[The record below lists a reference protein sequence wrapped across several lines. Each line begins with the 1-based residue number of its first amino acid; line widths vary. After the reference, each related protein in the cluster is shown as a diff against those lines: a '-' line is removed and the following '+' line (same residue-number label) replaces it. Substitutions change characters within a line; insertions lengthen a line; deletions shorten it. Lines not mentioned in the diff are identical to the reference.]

1 MNPTLVA
8 LPVDGR
14 PAVREQVQM
23 LLEAGGCQGQMPPVA
38 DLGLMRQPADRDRL
52 ASWLR
57 KQAPQ
62 AQGLVISVDMLVYG
76 GLVPS
81 RFIPDALED
90 LQQRLHLLREL
101 KTAAPK
107 RPLYA
112 FAATMRIS
120 NNNVAEEE
128 KPYWAEHGEQIWAW
142 SFHAD
147 RHAQL
152 NDAADLER
160 AEAARTQIPS
170 AIQQDYLAARARNFA
185 INKQLLDLVAE
196 GVIDRLVLPQDDTAD
211 YGFNIAER
219 RALQAAIERAGLQDQ
234 VLVYAGADEVM
245 HTLCAHL
252 VATLRREPALK
263 FWLSCSDP
271 QGVQHLRARYEDRPL
286 LDSLASQLQAVGAE
300 LVESIEQADL
310 VLALHSAGQAQGDW
324 AMRLPLPSPLSSE
337 RLQQWLRKLPADKPL
352 AIADLAYAN
361 GADPLLIEAVA
372 GHIGLA
378 NLVGY
383 AGWNTASNS
392 LGSLLAQLV
401 LARSDLGGGAN
412 QRMACL
418 RLLEDHLYQ
427 ACLRQTL
434 RDSIDEAALTP
445 VELEAAAS
453 LLFVPA
459 SDAWLQAQGL
469 PWRVEQLW
477 LPWQR
482 SFEIGLRLKA
492 HP

>member
-1 MNPTLVA
+1 MTLTLVA

-23 LLEAGGCQGQMPPVA
+23 LLEAGGCQGLMPPVA
-38 DLGLMRQPADRDRL
+38 DLGLMRQPADRERL
-52 ASWLR
+52 ALWLR
-57 KQAPQ
+57 EQAPR

-81 RFIPDALED
+81 RFIPDALQD
-90 LQQRLHLLREL
+90 LQQRLQLLREL
-101 KTAAPK
+101 KAAAPE

-147 RHAQL
+147 RHAQQH
-152 NDAADLER
+152 DPADLAR
-160 AEAARTQIPS
+160 AEAARAQIPA
-170 AIQQDYLAARARNFA
+170 AIQQDYLATRNRNFA
-185 INKQLLDLVAE
+185 INQQLLTLVAE
-196 GVIDRLVLPQDDTAD
+196 GVIDRLVLPQDDTAE

-219 RALQAAIERAGLQDQ
+219 RALQAGIERAGLQKQ

-252 VATLRREPALK
+252 VARLRREPPLK
-263 FWLSCSDP
+263 LWLSCSDP
-271 QGVQHLRARYEDRPL
+271 QGLKDLRARYEDRPV
-286 LDSLASQLQAVGAE
+286 LDSLASQLEAVGAE
-300 LVESIEQADL
+300 RVEAIEDADL
-310 VLALHSAGQAQGDW
+310 VLGLHSAGTAQGDW
-324 AMRLPLPSPLSSE
+324 AMRLKLPSPLDSE
-337 RLQQWLRKLPADKPL
+337 QLQQWLRKLPADKPL

-361 GADPLLIEAVA
+361 GADPSLIDAAAV
-372 GHIGLA
+372 HIGLP

-401 LARSDLGGGAN
+401 LARADLGSAAN
-412 QRMACL
+412 QRMLSL

-434 RDSIDEAALTP
+434 RDSIDEAALSP

-453 LLFVPA
+453 LLFIPA

-482 SFEIGLRLKA
+482 SFEVGLRLKEA
-492 HP
+492 A